1 VEVEDRET
9 IRHMSNTLDKI
20 LTVLSKP
27 SSRLARVFELAAAG
41 VGILGILSIIDILK
55 NWIGG

>member
-20 LTVLSKP
+20 LMVLSKP

>member
-1 VEVEDRET
+1 MEAEDRET

-27 SSRLARVFELAAAG
+27 SSRIARIFELAAAG
-41 VGILGILSIIDILK
+41 VGILGILSVIDILK

>member
-1 VEVEDRET
+1 VEAEDRET

-27 SSRLARVFELAAAG
+27 SSRIARIFELAAAG
-41 VGILGILSIIDILK
+41 VGILGILSVIDILK